1 LYFVVG
7 QSINEFYQNPLLP
20 KNISIR
26 RSLIEDL
33 VTVLRRF
40 QKEVSVEYC

>member
-1 LYFVVG
+1 VG
-7 QSINEFYQNPLLP
+7 QQINEFYQNPLLP

-33 VTVLRRF
+33 VAFLRSK
-40 QKEVSVEYC
+40 QKEVEIEYC